1 MFRVEL
7 KMTMKQEAP
16 CLITYPF
23 PKQLLP
29 SAAIKDKVFTRK
41 RYCLRAKNILHILK

>member
-7 KMTMKQEAP
+7 KMTMKQAAP

-23 PKQLLP
+23 PKQSLP
-29 SAAIKDKVFTRK
+29 SAAIKVFTRK